1 MGIARTSLVSAVLVL
16 LARATPAPA
25 FQATPDQQLR
35 FFATCAGRLSAQM
48 EHQWMFDGAASE
60 ITMAHRDS
68 VIDILDALMP
78 PERGRDVLAMRIE
91 AKMAHAALLTRATFN
106 DDTEDAA
113 WAKATAVRLAAECEA
128 LLLG

>member
-1 MGIARTSLVSAVLVL
+1 MGIVRTLLFVALVGL
-16 LARATPAPA
+16 LAPATPAPA

-60 ITMAHRDS
+60 VTMAHRDS

-78 PERGRDVLAMRIE
+78 PDRGRDVLAMRIE

-106 DDTEDAA
+106 EDTEDAA
-113 WAKATAVRLAAECEA
+113 WAMSTALRLAADCEA
-128 LLLG
+128 LLLS